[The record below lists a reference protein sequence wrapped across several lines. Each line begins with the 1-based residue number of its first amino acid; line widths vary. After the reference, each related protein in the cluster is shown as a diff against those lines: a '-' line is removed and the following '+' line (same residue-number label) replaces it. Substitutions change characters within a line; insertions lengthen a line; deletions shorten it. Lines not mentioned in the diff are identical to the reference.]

1 MALISDI
8 LLIPTLTLMALSL
21 SLAPLGCFLVWRRL
35 AFFGDGMSH
44 ACTFGIAIALFLKI
58 HFLGGILLTAVLIAG
73 ILFLIETRQDLS
85 TDTLFSLISYSFFAA
100 GIVAL
105 SLIKSVHINI
115 EDILFGDFLAI
126 QGTDFL
132 LGIAISIIA
141 VIVLVHYWPI
151 LLLTCL
157 SPDLATIMH
166 PHAKRANVTFI
177 LATALVVAFGMYL
190 IGALLLPALMILPAA
205 SARAL
210 SRGPKQM
217 ILLSLILSVVGCTLG
232 ICAAY
237 VLNTPPSATMVLM
250 SSFIFSVSLMVKNV

>member
-1 MALISDI
+1 MSDI
-8 LLIPTLTLMALSL
+8 LLIPTLTLIVLSL

-58 HFLGGILLTAVLIAG
+58 HFLLGILLTALLIAG
-73 ILFLIETRQDLS
+73 ILFVIEKYQNLS

-126 QGTDFL
+126 QSPDLWTAMTLSF
-132 LGIAISIIA
+132 IA
-141 VIVLVHYWPI
+141 VSILIYYWPI
-151 LLLTCL
+151 LLLSCL
-157 SPDLATIMH
+157 SPDLLKTTY
-166 PHAKRANVTFI
+166 PHADRANIIFI
-177 LATALVVAFGMYL
+177 LVTALVIAFGMYI

-205 SARAL
+205 SSRML

-217 ILLSLILSVVGCTLG
+217 VLLSLTLSVIGCIFG
-232 ICAAY
+232 IGAAY
-237 VLNTPPSATMVLM
+237 VLNTPPSATMVL
-250 SSFIFSVSLMVKNV
+250 SNAFIFIVSLMVKNV